1 MLLATL
7 STTVMAPL
15 RAAWP
20 ERPVQLIVP
29 FPAGGP
35 TDALGRLLGRALGDA
50 LDVAVLIQN
59 VPGATGQRGATQV
72 ARAPPDGLNLLLGTS
87 ATHAIAP
94 GLLPNLPYQPTRD
107 FVSIGQV
114 ATSSILLVAHPS
126 FPARTLGQM
135 ITVART
141 SPVPLAYGSWG
152 LGSGGHLVAET
163 IRQHAGLRLSH
174 IPYQGIAPMLNDLM
188 GGQIPLAMS
197 DGTGAMALLRADK
210 VVPLAV
216 TGQTR
221 HPAWPDLPTL
231 QESGIPFMAETWF
244 AVFAPAQTPMAVRER
259 LEAGLHAALA
269 APGVTAAMRSMALEP
284 ATLGRQVFDK
294 VWYEDIAVW
303 RKVIADTGVTI
314 N

>member
-1 MLLATL
+1 MLLAAL
-7 STTVMAPL
+7 SATVMRPV
-15 RAAWP
+15 RAARP

-35 TDALGRLLGRALGDA
+35 TDALGRLLGRELSGE
-50 LDVAVLIQN
+50 LNVAVLVQN

-107 FVSIGQV
+107 FVSVGQV
-114 ATSSILLVAHPS
+114 ATSSILLVANPS

-135 ITVART
+135 ITAART

-152 LGSGGHLVAET
+152 QGSGGHLVAET
-163 IRQHAGLRLSH
+163 IRQHAGLRLDH

-197 DGTGAMALLRADK
+197 DGTGAEAVLRAGK

-231 QESGIPFMAETWF
+231 QESGIPFTAGSWF
-244 AVFAPAQTPMAVRER
+244 AVFAPVRTSSVVCER
-259 LEAGLHAALA
+259 LEAGLRAALA
-269 APGVTAAMRSMALEP
+269 RPGVTVAMRSMALEP
-284 ATLGRQVFDK
+284 STLSRQAFDK
-294 VWYEDIAVW
+294 VWHEDIAVW
-303 RKVIADTGVTI
+303 RKVIADTGVAI